1 MGACSL
7 NLIANIFLAQQVGH
21 AYISEAPPKKSRVV
35 GSTPH
40 LKKISPEVAG
50 VLDGAVNLL
59 ICRVYFY
66 YDLRNIAG
74 YVTKIKV

>member
-1 MGACSL
+1 MPYY
-7 NLIANIFLAQQVGH
+7 H
-21 AYISEAPPKKSRVV
+21 DK
-35 GSTPH
+35 
-40 LKKISPEVAG
+40 KKISPEVAG

-66 YDLRNIAG
+66 YDLRSIAG

>member
-40 LKKISPEVAG
+40 LKKISPECWATVRTPILG
-50 VLDGAVNLL
+50 
-59 ICRVYFY
+59 
-66 YDLRNIAG
+66 
-74 YVTKIKV
+74 